1 MTLLVGI
8 VCDRGAVIA
17 ADRQASHGVFGN
29 LTVGHQVSKINA
41 IGGTTL
47 LASSGPVGLS
57 QQFASVIQG
66 DLAQFKNCNYA
77 GMATLLQ
84 KKIREIIDPA
94 LQTAGHA
101 ARVIGQAAQS
111 DVLCSSLLAT
121 EFKDGLQLIEISAQ
135 GGFECLTPQLPYVCQ
150 GSGKQNADPF
160 LAFIWS
166 VYFNTSRP
174 NISEAVLAA
183 YWTVKVAIDLKS
195 SGVGFAPDVSV
206 LEKASGAA
214 GYVARQLGPNDLRET
229 NDFIAEAETALRSI
243 RDRMKPSGGAVSQPP
258 TLANS
263 ALS

>member
-8 VCDRGAVIA
+8 VCDSGAVIA

-29 LTVGHQVSKINA
+29 VTVGHQVSKINT
-41 IGGTTL
+41 IGGNTL
-47 LASSGPVGLS
+47 FASSGPVGLG
-57 QQFASVIQG
+57 QQFASIVQG
-66 DLAQFKNCNYA
+66 ELPQFKNRNYA
-77 GMATLLQ
+77 GLATLLQ
-84 KKIREIIDPA
+84 KKVREILDPA

-101 ARVIGQAAQS
+101 TRVIGQAAQN

-166 VYFNTSRP
+166 VYFSSSRP

-206 LEKASGAA
+206 LEKATGGP
-214 GYVARQLGPNDLRET
+214 GYIARQLGPNDLKET
-229 NDFIAEAETALRSI
+229 NDFIAEAESALRSI
-243 RDRMKPSGGAVSQPP
+243 RDRMKPSGGDVSQPP
-258 TLANS
+258 TLPRGTQT
-263 ALS
+263 

>member
-1 MTLLVGI
+1 LEAQRLGLTDDEMVIPSSVCPWVDGNTL
-8 VCDRGAVIA
+8 
-17 ADRQASHGVFGN
+17 F
-29 LTVGHQVSKINA
+29 
-41 IGGTTL
+41 
-47 LASSGPVGLS
+47 ASSWPIGLS
-57 QQFASVIQG
+57 QQYASVFQNE
-66 DLAQFKNCNYA
+66 LPQFKNRNYS
-77 GMATLLQ
+77 GLATLLQ
-84 KKIREIIDPA
+84 KKIREILDPA

-166 VYFNTSRP
+166 VYFSSSRP
-174 NISEAVLAA
+174 NINEAVLAA

-206 LEKASGAA
+206 LEKVTGGP
-214 GYVARQLGPNDLRET
+214 GYAARQLGPNDLKET
-229 NDFIAEAETALRSI
+229 NDFISEAEGALRSI
-243 RDRMKPSGGAVSQPP
+243 RDRMKPSGGAVSLPP
-258 TLANS
+258 TLSNPGQS
-263 ALS
+263 GSTS